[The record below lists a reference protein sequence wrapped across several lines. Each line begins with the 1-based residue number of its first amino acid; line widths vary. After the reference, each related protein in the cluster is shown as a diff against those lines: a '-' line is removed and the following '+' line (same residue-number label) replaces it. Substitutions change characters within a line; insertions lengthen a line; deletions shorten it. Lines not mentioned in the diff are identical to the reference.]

1 MKQDSN
7 NKRIAHNTALLY
19 FRMLFLMFLG
29 LYTSRIVLQALGIS
43 DYGLYSL
50 VGGFVSMLAYLNSVF
65 VSATQRF
72 ISYAIGKGDPKEL
85 HDVFCTSITVHYIL
99 AGIILVIAETFGLWF
114 INNHLNIEPD
124 RIIAANW
131 IYQSSVCL
139 LMVNIISIPYN
150 ACIIAHEH
158 MKTFAYVS
166 IFEGIAKVLN
176 VYLLLV
182 LPFDKLIQYAVYSLL
197 IGIIVRTIYVYYCKR
212 HFEECHY
219 SFHIDKPL
227 FKRMANYAGWTA
239 VGTLGFTFKD
249 QTLNIVLNL
258 FYNTAVNAAR
268 GIAVSVSGM
277 INQFASNFFLAVT
290 PQITKRYAKGDIEG
304 TQKLVYTSAKF
315 AFFMLGLLTIPLC
328 LNLQYLLEL
337 WLGVVPEYTYE
348 FIIVILIST
357 LIASF
362 ANPVTNAIQAT
373 GNIRNFQIGICLIF
387 IMEIPIAY
395 ILLKNGAS
403 PYIALCPAIATQFFG
418 ILFRFYLLRK
428 QVPGYSFRYYLL
440 RIVLKSLLLFALTYS
455 CLYYIFS
462 RYESS
467 LIILLVSTI
476 ASLILTSAV
485 IYIFGLEKQ
494 EKRTVDTYLKKA
506 LKLKRG
512 L

>member
-1 MKQDSN
+1 
-7 NKRIAHNTALLY
+7 
-19 FRMLFLMFLG
+19 MLFLMFLG

-72 ISYAIGKGDPKEL
+72 ISYAIGKGAQEEL
-85 HDVFCTSITVHYIL
+85 HNVFCTSITVHYIL

-131 IYQSSVCL
+131 VYQSSVCL

-212 HFEECHY
+212 HFEECCY
-219 SFHIDKPL
+219 SYHIDKPL
-227 FKRMANYAGWTA
+227 FKRMSNYAGWTA
-239 VGTLGFTFKD
+239 IGTLGFTFKD
-249 QTLNIVLNL
+249 QTLNIILYL
-258 FYNTAVNAAR
+258 FFNPAVYAAR
-268 GIAVSVSGM
+268 GIAVSVNAI
-277 INQFASNFFLAVT
+277 INQFASNFFLAIT
-290 PQITKRYAKGDIEG
+290 PQITKRYANGDIEG
-304 TQKLVYTSAKF
+304 SRKLVYTSAKF
-315 AFFMLGLLTIPLC
+315 AFFMLGLLIIPLT
-328 LNLQYLLEL
+328 LNLRYLLQL
-337 WLGVVPEYTYE
+337 WLGVVPEFTYE
-348 FIIVILIST
+348 FIIVILLSS

-362 ANPVTNAIQAT
+362 ASPVTNAIQAT

-387 IMEIPIAY
+387 ILEIPAAY
-395 ILLKNGAS
+395 LLLRAGAS
-403 PYIALCPAIATQFFG
+403 PYIALLPGVITQFLG
-418 ILFRFYLLRK
+418 VIFRFYILKK
-428 QVPGYSFRYYLL
+428 QVYIYNFRYFMIKIVIRSSLVLSFSYMCLRCFFSTQNKGFTVFLL
-440 RIVLKSLLLFALTYS
+440 SSIISFIFTALT
-455 CLYYIFS
+455 
-462 RYESS
+462 
-467 LIILLVSTI
+467 
-476 ASLILTSAV
+476 
-485 IYIFGLEKQ
+485 IYILGLNKLERK
-494 EKRTVDTYLKKA
+494 TIDTYMKKIA
-506 LKLKRG
+506 IKTQKMILNEN
-512 L
+512 

>member
-1 MKQDSN
+1 M
-7 NKRIAHNTALLY
+7 I
-19 FRMLFLMFLG
+19 LG
-29 LYTSRIVLQALGIS
+29 LYTSRIVLQALGVS
-43 DYGLYSL
+43 DYGIYSL
-50 VGGFVSMLAYLNSVF
+50 VGGFVAMLAYMNSVF
-65 VSATQRF
+65 VSASQRF
-72 ISYAIGKGDPKEL
+72 ISYTLGHGDDKEL
-85 HDVFCTSITVHYIL
+85 HNVFCTSVTVHYIL
-99 AGIILVIAETFGLWF
+99 AIIILIIAETFGLWF
-114 INNHLNIEPD
+114 INTHLNIEPG
-124 RIIAANW
+124 RLVAANW
-131 IYQSSVCL
+131 VFQCSILS
-139 LMVNIISIPYN
+139 LMINIISIPYN

-158 MKTFAYVS
+158 MKVYAYVS
-166 IFEGIAKVLN
+166 IFEAIAKILN
-176 VYLLLV
+176 VYLLMV
-182 LPFDKLIQYAVYSLL
+182 LPFDKLIQYAIYSL
-197 IGIIVRTIYVYYCKR
+197 IISFIVRIIYVFYCKK
-212 HFEECHY
+212 HFKECKY
-219 SFHIDKPL
+219 KYYIDKSL
-227 FKRMANYAGWTA
+227 FKKMANYAGWTA

-362 ANPVTNAIQAT
+362 ASPVTNAIQAT

-403 PYIALCPAIATQFFG
+403 PYIALCPAIATQFIG
-418 ILFRFYLLRK
+418 VLFRFYLLRK

-467 LIILLVSTI
+467 LITLLVSTI

-494 EKRTVDTYLKKA
+494 ERKTVDTYLKKT